1 MRVLKVVRNRGV
13 ALGERLSPL
22 ARTGK
27 TNFCMINNNYASTS
41 HSFSSFWILYCENP
55 EQSKNLSNLAVAIE
69 NECRLRLR
77 DGGLR
82 GLLQGQEAEI
92 RQIACL
98 NLLRNFLLGNRRLID
113 ATSEGNESSISLE
126 LSKSVFAALRFSR
139 LQLARRLSLEAS
151 RRVEFRE
158 SHGGEC
164 PHSSQHSFS
173 ALPQQVRQR
182 LALASVRIAVDRRV
196 LSESN
201 ALIAD
206 MIIAERL
213 SVSKIAKRLQI
224 SRSSIYQQIRRIK
237 KCLPEILEEM
247 EFLTA

>member
-55 EQSKNLSNLAVAIE
+55 ERSKNLSNLAVAIE
-69 NECRLRLR
+69 NECRLRPR

-164 PHSSQHSFS
+164 PHSSQHSFF
-173 ALPQQVRQR
+173 ALPEDIRR
-182 LALASVRIAVDRRV
+182 ELTLASVRIAVERGV
-196 LSESN
+196 LSKSN
-201 ALIAD
+201 ASIAH
-206 MIIAERL
+206 MIVAEGL
-213 SVSKIAKRLQI
+213 SVSKIAERPSL
-224 SRSSIYQQIRRIK
+224 SRSAVYQQIRRIK
-237 KCLPEILEEM
+237 KCLPGILEEM
-247 EFLTA
+247 EFPTA